1 MPKWPP
7 GSVSTKVKRSLESSC
22 CFPAF
27 QIFFQRI
34 LLFFFLLDWGCYLL
48 GFWKEQQGDERRSLA
63 DEKIGRS
70 GRFLFLG
77 T

>member
-34 LLFFFLLDWGCYLL
+34 LLFFFVGL
-48 GFWKEQQGDERRSLA
+48 GVLSAAFWKEQQGDERTSLA